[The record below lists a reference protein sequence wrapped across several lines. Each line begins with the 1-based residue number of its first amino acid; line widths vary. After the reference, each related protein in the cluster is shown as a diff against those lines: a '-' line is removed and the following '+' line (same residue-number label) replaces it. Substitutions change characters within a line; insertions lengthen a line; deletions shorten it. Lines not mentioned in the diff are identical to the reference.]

1 DRPTRRKEPLRFV
14 LFEGFSS
21 IHRHPKRSVFA
32 PRILLSINHGSTT
45 TLRPV
50 PPTSSLQPTPPHL
63 APHGLPVP
71 PHLAGM
77 PPVSFQFQQRK
88 YGDKQVNWFYDHKPL
103 TKKYKATNTS
113 MFRQLDLG
121 MMSTLYCI
129 GRNVFSDFIDNNYF
143 DLFEPKAFFTAK
155 ATNMA
160 ISGGARFEPLHR
172 DAESYDDDWNKFN
185 DINKVIIRQQIRTEH
200 RVAFPHLY
208 NSRPRSVYI
217 PKYLKVKNL
226 FIRVEDPILLTFYFD
241 PIIHPISSR
250 AVAPQNQGVSH
261 EEEILGDADK
271 DDFQLP
277 DHLEPFLVYK
287 SITDDNYTSAIAIGR
302 TIRSLDVPL
311 VKNWYVEHCAP
322 GMPVKV
328 RVSYQKLVGLF
339 ASSFDLC
346 LLQLKNYVL
355 NELHKRQPKPQSKK
369 DLFRQLKNTKFF
381 QTTRLH
387 WAEVG
392 LQFCRQGY
400 NMLNLLIHRK
410 NLNYLHLDYDMNLKP
425 VKTLTTKERK
435 KSRFRNAFHSCRQIH
450 RLTKLIVDCHVQ
462 YRLRNVNAFQLADGL
477 QFTFAHVGQLTGMYQ
492 YKYELMKQIR
502 QCKDLKHVIYYRFNT
517 GTVGKG
523 PGVGFWAPGWRLC
536 LFFMRGIIPRL
547 ENYSPDS
554 LKVGTVKAWRKPLQN
569 NIRFCQDAERIL
581 VKPDKMQPGFS
592 NGFAAGAQ
600 CGKRLGR
607 LQGQT
612 SGLLNILLKQME
624 EGDARVD

>member
-1 DRPTRRKEPLRFV
+1 
-14 LFEGFSS
+14 
-21 IHRHPKRSVFA
+21 
-32 PRILLSINHGSTT
+32 
-45 TLRPV
+45 
-50 PPTSSLQPTPPHL
+50 
-63 APHGLPVP
+63 
-71 PHLAGM
+71 
-77 PPVSFQFQQRK
+77 
-88 YGDKQVNWFYDHKPL
+88 
-103 TKKYKATNTS
+103 
-113 MFRQLDLG
+113 
-121 MMSTLYCI
+121 
-129 GRNVFSDFIDNNYF
+129 
-143 DLFEPKAFFTAK
+143 
-155 ATNMA
+155 MA

-217 PKYLKVKNL
+217 PQIPQGQKS
-226 FIRVEDPILLTFYFD
+226 
-241 PIIHPISSR
+241 SSR

-277 DHLEPFLVYK
+277 DHLEPFLVY
-287 SITDDNYTSAIAIGR
+287 NGR

-322 GMPVKV
+322 GMPVK
-328 RVSYQKLVGLF
+328 
-339 ASSFDLC
+339 
-346 LLQLKNYVL
+346 LKNYVL

-462 YRLRNVNAFQLADGL
+462 YRLRN
-477 QFTFAHVGQLTGMYQ
+477 
-492 YKYELMKQIR
+492 LMKQIR

-569 NIRFCQDAERIL
+569 NVL
-581 VKPDKMQPGFS
+581 KVKPDKMQPGEFS
-592 NGFAAGAQ
+592 ESSP
-600 CGKRLGR
+600 RLLR
-607 LQGQT
+607 EFSKT
-612 SGLLNILLKQME
+612 SPGLLQDFSETSPRLLREFSGKPKCRIYSVGHKTE
-624 EGDARVD
+624 YRISSVSELPSFISIGGWGTD